1 MESFLCTGITLAV
14 FSIEGKTP
22 EEKEILNISDSW
34 LQMSFLS
41 NFNILIG
48 ILLGPTDLL
57 ESNED
62 MIFSNSV
69 LSVGLVKKEV
79 SSIFEKIRKK
89 FMWKWNIKLFLPLIE
104 EKLLLKIFEIAIGLE
119 MVAPLTERLLG
130 ISTEVFTSYNR
141 FYAFPCIFNAVPV
154 GFKVMIVAVSFALLQ
169 NCR

>member
-1 MESFLCTGITLAV
+1 
-14 FSIEGKTP
+14 
-22 EEKEILNISDSW
+22 
-34 LQMSFLS
+34 MSFLS

-89 FMWKWNIKLFLPLIE
+89 FM
-104 EKLLLKIFEIAIGLE
+104 
-119 MVAPLTERLLG
+119 
-130 ISTEVFTSYNR
+130 
-141 FYAFPCIFNAVPV
+141 
-154 GFKVMIVAVSFALLQ
+154 
-169 NCR
+169 